1 MAPSLRNGSSA
12 CVKTVGTNRMAT
24 VVHDGQTH
32 DGETF
37 SFFFV
42 NPLESF
48 VASGEGIGPWGRS
61 APGL

>member
-1 MAPSLRNGSSA
+1 
-12 CVKTVGTNRMAT
+12 VKTVGTNRMAT